1 MKMVPH
7 PDWSQLVATDQSGSV
22 LKILDGT
29 LRAIGSMGTRRL
41 SMSDICESSG
51 VSRGTLYRYF
61 TSKEDV
67 LAAVSEF
74 VCSSFER
81 GIVEAG
87 EGIADPIER
96 FRAVMR
102 FYGRFTIERSPDG
115 IFEVEPAFHLQ
126 FLRSHF
132 NRHKAAV
139 ARANG
144 VGPKLALRIV
154 TELKGKPLGAGGLTV
169 AGAAPGPVPVAVPSL
184 TGEAIAAL
192 LGLGVVEVNA
202 RRAVDQALIR
212 LGEGADLSAVIRA
225 ALQELGR

>member
-139 ARANG
+139 ARA
-144 VGPKLALRIV
+144 L
-154 TELKGKPLGAGGLTV
+154 
-169 AGAAPGPVPVAVPSL
+169 GPVFDYFESL
-184 TGEAIAAL
+184 IGTSIDRNAFCDTMVRMQLSTLIIPATPEWLAIW
-192 LGLGVVEVNA
+192 NSTP
-202 RRAVDQALIR
+202 DR
-212 LGEGADLSAVIRA
+212 LSEW
-225 ALQELGR
+225 ALQIANSQTDHKKG